1 MQKAMMIQL
10 GMGLLIGGT
19 LGALLGYF
27 GKCSTGTCPLTANPY
42 RGALIGALIGGV
54 LAFSSAS
61 PRTYANTD
69 TGGQAAMHIDTV
81 ADFHSQVLKATV
93 PVMVDFYS
101 NSCPPCRALAPTIE
115 GLAEEYQGRALVY
128 KVNVEKAQDLAHQYA
143 IQAIPAV
150 VFFNGG
156 KETQR
161 LVGLRPK
168 GSYTNVLD
176 SMIASSSAADSVA
189 DATL

>member
-10 GMGLLIGGT
+10 GMGLLIGGA

-69 TGGQAAMHIDTV
+69 TEGQAAMHIDTV
-81 ADFHSQVLKATV
+81 ADFHRQVLNATV

-115 GLAEEYQGRALVY
+115 ELAEVYQGRALVY
-128 KVNVEKAQDLAHQYA
+128 KVNVEKAQDLASQYA
-143 IQAIPAV
+143 IQGIPAV

-168 GSYTNVLD
+168 GSYTSVLE
-176 SMIASSSAADSVA
+176 SMIASSPAANSVA
-189 DATL
+189 DPTS

>member
-1 MQKAMMIQL
+1 
-10 GMGLLIGGT
+10 MGLLIGGA

-42 RGALIGALIGGV
+42 RGALIGALMGGV

-61 PRTYANTD
+61 PRTYADTD
-69 TGGQAAMHIDTV
+69 TEGQAAMHIDTV
-81 ADFHSQVLKATV
+81 ADFQSQVLNAAV

-101 NSCPPCRALAPTIE
+101 NSCPPCRALAPTVE
-115 GLAEEYQGRALVY
+115 ELAEKYEGRAVVC
-128 KVNVEKAQDLAHQYA
+128 KVNVGKAYDLARQYG

-156 KETQR
+156 QETKR

-168 GSYTNVLD
+168 DEYTSVLD
-176 SMIASSSAADSVA
+176 SMIASSTAADSVA
-189 DATL
+189 DSTL

>member
-10 GMGLLIGGT
+10 GMGLLVGGA

-69 TGGQAAMHIDTV
+69 TEGQAAMHIDTV
-81 ADFHSQVLKATV
+81 ADFHRQVLNATV

-115 GLAEEYQGRALVY
+115 ELAEVYQGRALVY
-128 KVNVEKAQDLAHQYA
+128 KVNVEKAQDLASQYA

-168 GSYTNVLD
+168 GSYTSVLE
-176 SMIASSSAADSVA
+176 SMIASSPAANSVA
-189 DATL
+189 DPTS